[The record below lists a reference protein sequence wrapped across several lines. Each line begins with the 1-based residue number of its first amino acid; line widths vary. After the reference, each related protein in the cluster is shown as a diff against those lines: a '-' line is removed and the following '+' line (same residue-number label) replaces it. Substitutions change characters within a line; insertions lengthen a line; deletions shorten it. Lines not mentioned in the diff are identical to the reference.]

1 VKVSVE
7 SSFIGLRVEGGLLP
21 ADFLTRMSRLEASH
35 QAPQD
40 YGMPPGR
47 TIRDE
52 IGRFWTIAQ
61 ALWREYNTQR
71 QRDDVMQSRVGIER
85 YLVSLLT
92 DVFGYQ
98 DLVPVDGRMTIGNR
112 SFLVTHK
119 SGQTPFLLTT
129 FKHLLDKPDRV
140 FGENNGRRSP
150 HATIQEFLNADDAS
164 LWGIVSNGLII
175 RLVRDNPSLT
185 RPAFIEADL
194 DRIFSEDLYADFTA
208 LWLLLH
214 KSRLIPRS
222 ENASDLIIEGWR
234 GEGVKTGQRALD
246 NLRGGVTDA
255 LRRLGTG
262 FLEHKD
268 NDRLRSLLRTGDLT
282 KDQFHQQLLRL
293 VYRFLLLLTAEDRN
307 LLQLYTASQEQR
319 DVYSNGY
326 SLGRIRDRARFK
338 RHYDQHHDLWTS
350 LTITFR
356 CLAKGSEPLGLSAL
370 GGLFSADLC
379 PDLDQCQITNARL
392 LEAVHALAY
401 FSSEGTLNRINYRDM
416 GTEELG
422 SVYESLL
429 ELHPVIKVDA
439 QPWSFGF
446 VGDNDQGDG
455 RGSARKLTGS
465 YYTPDSLVQELLRSA
480 LDPVIE
486 KAIQN
491 NPSDPKGALL
501 RLKIIDPACGS
512 GHFLLGAARRL
523 ADAVA
528 RLDSDSELPDESYR
542 RTALREVVRR
552 CIYGVDLN
560 PLSVELCKTAL
571 WIEAIEP
578 GKPLSF
584 LDAHIKC
591 GNSLVGVFD
600 LKALKDGIPDEAF
613 KDLTGDDA
621 AYCRDLKRR
630 NAGERKNPVMGLFP
644 SIRIPETLAD
654 AVSALTEDAEDNLDA
669 IESKAQ
675 RLKALQMSSES
686 QLFRTACDMW
696 CAAFFIP
703 KAQRPERLGRDL
715 TPTTDTIWR
724 YLGAPDSLQDDQA
737 LAVQEASEQARFFHW
752 CIEFPD
758 VFARDGFDCVLGN
771 PPWERIKLQEQEFFA
786 SRHDAIANAPNAAAR
801 RRLISDLAKG
811 DANDRALLAAFEQSK
826 REAEATSQFVR
837 GTDRF
842 ALTAVGDVNLYAL
855 FAEHFL
861 KLLGPDGQSGIIV
874 PTGIATDD
882 STKAFFSFLVKGGHL
897 IRFIDFRN
905 DKRIFPAV
913 AGLMRFCLLTISKCG
928 SDLPAR
934 FSCLLLDINK
944 INDPDAN
951 YTLTPE
957 DVRLLNPNTGTAP
970 VFRSSADAEL
980 TKKIYS
986 RVTVLID
993 ENKGKD
999 GNPWGVKFGT
1009 LFHMSNDS
1017 GLFST
1022 LRQLEDQGAQRSGP
1036 NWVMPDGREMVPLY
1050 EAKMIYHYDH
1060 RFGSYPEGMVDDTRA
1075 LPRPTLEQKQNPN
1088 WIATPRYWVESS
1100 EVNQRLRNQNWKYEW
1115 LMGWRDIT
1123 NTNNE
1128 RTVISGVFPKSAVGN
1143 KLPLFFPVQSPQ
1155 LITGFISS
1163 LTSMVLD
1170 FAARQKIGGTT
1181 LNYFYMKQFPVLLP
1195 SVYTSEVLA
1204 QITPRAIELTFTAHD
1219 MRPWAKDLGY
1229 EGSPFVWNED
1239 RRAHLKAE
1247 LDAIFARLYG
1257 LSRDELRYIL
1267 DPADIYGPDYPSE
1280 TFRVLKEK
1288 DIREYGEYRTA
1299 KLVLQAWDRFS
1310 ADGTFA
1316 GIGL

>member
-1 VKVSVE
+1 
-7 SSFIGLRVEGGLLP
+7 
-21 ADFLTRMSRLEASH
+21 
-35 QAPQD
+35 
-40 YGMPPGR
+40 MPPGR

-61 ALWREYNTQR
+61 ALWREYNAQR

-85 YLVSLLT
+85 YLARLLT

-98 DLVPVDGRMTIGNR
+98 DLVPVDGRMTLGSR

-119 SGQTPFLLTT
+119 AGQTPFLLTT

-140 FGENNGRRSP
+140 FGESNGRRSP
-150 HATIQEFLNADDAS
+150 HATIQEFLNAEDGA
-164 LWGIVSNGLII
+164 LWGVVSNGLLL

-194 DRIFSEDLYADFTA
+194 ERIFSEDLYADFAA

-214 KSRLIPRS
+214 KSRLTFRS
-222 ENASDLIIEGWR
+222 ENSSDLIIEGWR
-234 GEGVKTGQRALD
+234 GEGVKTGQRALE

-268 NDRLRSLLRTGDLT
+268 NDRLREMLRKGDLT
-282 KDQFHQQLLRL
+282 KYQYHQQLLRL

-307 LLQLYTASQEQR
+307 LLQLYSASQEQR
-319 DVYSNGY
+319 DIYLNGY

-338 RHYDQHHDLWTS
+338 RHYDHYHDLWAS

-356 CLAKGSEPLGLSAL
+356 CLAKGSEPLGLAAL

-379 PDLDQCQITNARL
+379 PDLDQCQITNTRL

-401 FSSEGTLNRINYRDM
+401 FVSEGTLNRINYRDM

-446 VGDNDQGDG
+446 VGDDDQGDG

-486 KAIQN
+486 NAVQN

-613 KDLTGDDA
+613 KDLTGDDS

-654 AVSALTEDAEDNLDA
+654 AVSALTEEAEDNLDA

-724 YLGAPDSLQDDQA
+724 YLGSPDSLQEDQA
-737 LAVQEASEQARFFHW
+737 AAVLIAATQARFFHW
-752 CIEFPD
+752 CLEYPD
-758 VFARDGFDCVLGN
+758 VFAKGGFDCVLGN
-771 PPWERIKLQEQEFFA
+771 PPWEVLQLGEEEYF
-786 SRHDAIANAPNAAAR
+786 AAR
-801 RRLISDLAKG
+801 EPQIAALAGAARKTAIKSLQTLNPNLWAEYRTDL
-811 DANDRALLAAFEQSK
+811 RQT
-826 REAEATSQFVR
+826 EAQNQFVR
-837 GTDRF
+837 GSGRF
-842 ALTAVGDVNLYAL
+842 SLTAFG
-855 FAEHFL
+855 
-861 KLLGPDGQSGIIV
+861 KLNTYSMFSEQMMRLLSSKGFSGFIV

-882 STKAFFSFLVKGGHL
+882 GNKAFFDHVSSNNLLVSL
-897 IRFIDFRN
+897 FDFENRN
-905 DKRIFPAV
+905 GIFPSV
-913 AGLMRFCLLTISKCG
+913 HRSYRFSLLTLG
-928 SDLPAR
+928 SLVPATR
-934 FSCLLLDINK
+934 FVFFAHQVEHLTDTRR
-944 INDPDAN
+944 N
-951 YTLTPE
+951 YTLSADE
-957 DVRLLNPNTGTAP
+957 VRLLNPNTRTSP
-970 VFRSSADAEL
+970 TFRSSADAEL
-980 TKKIYS
+980 TMKIYA
-986 RVTVLID
+986 RVSVLID
-993 ENKGKD
+993 ETKGKD
-999 GNPWGVKFGT
+999 GNPWDITFRQG
-1009 LFHMSNDS
+1009 LFNMTSDS

-1022 LRQLEDQGAQRSGP
+1022 LRQLEDRGAQRYGP
-1036 NWVMPDGREMVPLY
+1036 NWLMPDGKIMVPLY
-1050 EAKMIYHYDH
+1050 EAKMIHHYDH
-1060 RFGSYPEGMVDDTRA
+1060 RWATFEDDGETSRDM
-1075 LPRPTLEQKQNPN
+1075 TLAEKIDPSSHVQ
-1088 WIATPRYWVESS
+1088 TRYWVEKA
-1100 EVNQRLRNQNWKYEW
+1100 EVDQRLRSQGWKYDW
-1115 LMGWRDIT
+1115 LMGWRDICRST
-1123 NTNNE
+1123 DE
-1128 RTVISGVFPKSAVGN
+1128 RTVISGGVPKSAVGN
-1143 KLPLFFPVQSPQ
+1143 MMPLYFSPKDIP
-1155 LITGFISS
+1155 LIACFSASLSS
-1163 LTSMVLD
+1163 MTLD
-1170 FAARQKIGGTT
+1170 YVVRQKLGGTH
-1181 LNYFYMKQFPVLLP
+1181 LNYFYFKQIPILSPSIFSPAIIDVIIPRLL
-1195 SVYTSEVLA
+1195 
-1204 QITPRAIELTFTAHD
+1204 ELTYSADD

-1229 EGSPFVWNED
+1229 EGSPFIWNDD
-1239 RRAHLKAE
+1239 RRAQVKAE
-1247 LDAIFARLYG
+1247 LDALFARLYG
-1257 LSRDELRYIL
+1257 LSRNELRYIL
-1267 DPADIYGPDYPSE
+1267 DPADIYGANYHSE
-1280 TFRVLKEK
+1280 TFKILKDRE
-1288 DIREYGEYRTA
+1288 IRQLGEYRTA
-1299 KLVLQAWDRFS
+1299 KLVLHAWDRFF
-1310 ADGTFA
+1310 ADGTFSS
-1316 GIGL
+1316 IG